1 MFRRRI
7 FPGAVTGGVVGL
19 ASGTLMIPVLTGSGH
34 HIGRPGELHHDERG
48 RKRTLLGAAFGGA
61 CTIIAGNLR
70 MWLQR
75 S

>member
-1 MFRRRI
+1 
-7 FPGAVTGGVVGL
+7 
-19 ASGTLMIPVLTGSGH
+19 MIPVLTGSGH